1 MKCVTMSLLLGKTL
15 KVLYLLLLKD
25 YSFNNHHVG
34 IPTIGLM
41 KQDLCYVY
49 RNEYNRHTIQEQG
62 LHNLPYTYT
71 YTYVDVQATYM
82 FIYEIYKHMNM
93 WLRRETTI
101 R

>member
-1 MKCVTMSLLLGKTL
+1 
-15 KVLYLLLLKD
+15 
-25 YSFNNHHVG
+25 
-34 IPTIGLM
+34 M

-71 YTYVDVQATYM
+71 YVDVQATYM

-101 R
+101 T